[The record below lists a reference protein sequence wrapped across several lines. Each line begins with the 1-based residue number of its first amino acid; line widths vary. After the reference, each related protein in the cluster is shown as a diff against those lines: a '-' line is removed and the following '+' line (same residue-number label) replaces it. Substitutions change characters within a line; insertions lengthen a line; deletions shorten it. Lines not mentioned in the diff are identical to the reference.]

1 MASQQPP
8 QTEQSG
14 IKPARRRFR
23 LRLLWP
29 AAAVGLGIALI
40 HNSLVAA
47 PVAHPT
53 HTNRP
58 AAVTSLAPMSP
69 EPSVDTGTRTA
80 TKTDPRSG
88 STTTDPRTGS
98 TTTDPRAGS
107 TTDSRSGSTTTDTR
121 TGSTTDPRTHTRT
134 GIKSGAKAG
143 KSLPR
148 SEPTR
153 ISIPEIGVDAPF
165 TKLSVNASGQLNPPP
180 ANNTNLVGW
189 FKGGPS
195 PGERGASVV
204 VGHLDTKTGPAVFA
218 ELDSLEPG
226 AVVNIT
232 RADGTVARFK
242 VDSIDAFSKAHFPDD
257 RVYADTATPQ
267 LRLIT
272 CGGKFDRAKGGYQ
285 ENVVVFAH
293 LDSGSRR

>member
-8 QTEQSG
+8 QTEQRG
-14 IKPARRRFR
+14 IKPAKRRFR

-53 HTNRP
+53 HTNGP
-58 AAVTSLAPMSP
+58 AAITSLAPLSP
-69 EPSVDTGTRTA
+69 EPSVDTRTGTTTDSTTHPRTG
-80 TKTDPRSG
+80 TTTHPRTG
-88 STTTDPRTGS
+88 TTTDPRTG
-98 TTTDPRAGS
+98 TTTDS
-107 TTDSRSGSTTTDTR
+107 TPHPR
-121 TGSTTDPRTHTRT
+121 TGT
-134 GIKSGAKAG
+134 KSGTKAG

-148 SEPTR
+148 SAPTR
-153 ISIPEIGVDAPF
+153 ISIPDIGVDAPF

-180 ANNTNLVGW
+180 AENTNLVGW

-218 ELDSLEPG
+218 ELGSLEPG

-257 RVYADTATPQ
+257 RVYADTVTPQ

-293 LDSGSRR
+293 LASSSRS

>member
-14 IKPARRRFR
+14 TKPTARRYR

-40 HNSLVAA
+40 HNSLVTA
-47 PVAHPT
+47 PVAHPK

-58 AAVTSLAPMSP
+58 AAVASRAPAQA
-69 EPSVDTGTRTA
+69 EPSAHASPSPSPSLSPSPSISTGTGTG
-80 TKTDPRSG
+80 TKVD
-88 STTTDPRTGS
+88 D
-98 TTTDPRAGS
+98 
-107 TTDSRSGSTTTDTR
+107 
-121 TGSTTDPRTHTRT
+121 
-134 GIKSGAKAG
+134 
-143 KSLPR
+143 KSLRR
-148 SEPTR
+148 SQPTR
-153 ISIPEIGVDAPF
+153 LSIPDIGVDAPF
-165 TKLSVNASGQLNPPP
+165 TKLSVNASGRLNPPP
-180 ANNTNLVGW
+180 ADNTNMVGW

-195 PGERGASVV
+195 PGERGASIV

-218 ELDSLEPG
+218 ELESLEPG
-226 AVVNIT
+226 AVVDIT

-242 VDSIDAFSKAHFPDD
+242 VDSIDSFSKADFPDD
-257 RVYADTATPQ
+257 KVYADTATPQ

-272 CGGKFDRAKGGYQ
+272 CGGNFDRANHGYE

-293 LDSGSRR
+293 LDSSSRS

>member
-1 MASQQPP
+1 MAP
-8 QTEQSG
+8 
-14 IKPARRRFR
+14 
-23 LRLLWP
+23 L
-29 AAAVGLGIALI
+29 
-40 HNSLVAA
+40 
-47 PVAHPT
+47 
-53 HTNRP
+53 
-58 AAVTSLAPMSP
+58 SP
-69 EPSVDTGTRTA
+69 EPSVDTR
-80 TKTDPRSG
+80 TDPG
-88 STTTDPRTGS
+88 TGTTTDPGTGTTTDPGTGTTTDPGTGTTTDPKADLKTGTTTDPRTGTTADS
-98 TTTDPRAGS
+98 TTHP
-107 TTDSRSGSTTTDTR
+107 R
-121 TGSTTDPRTHTRT
+121 TGT
-134 GIKSGAKAG
+134 KSG

-148 SEPTR
+148 SAPTR
-153 ISIPEIGVDAPF
+153 ISIPDIGVDAPF

-180 ANNTNLVGW
+180 AENTNLVGW

-226 AVVNIT
+226 AVVKIT

-293 LDSGSRR
+293 LASSSRS

>member
-69 EPSVDTGTRTA
+69 EPSVDTGTRTEPKA
-80 TKTDPRSG
+80 G
-88 STTTDPRTGS
+88 STSGPRTGSTADPRTGS
-98 TTTDPRAGS
+98 TIDPRTGTTTDPGTHA
-107 TTDSRSGSTTTDTR
+107 R
-121 TGSTTDPRTHTRT
+121 TGT
-134 GIKSGAKAG
+134 KSGTKAG

-148 SEPTR
+148 SAPTR
-153 ISIPEIGVDAPF
+153 ISIPDIGVDAPF
-165 TKLSVNASGQLNPPP
+165 TKLSVNASGQLNSPP
-180 ANNTNLVGW
+180 AENTNLVGW

-293 LDSGSRR
+293 LASSSRS

>member
-8 QTEQSG
+8 QTEQRG
-14 IKPARRRFR
+14 IKPAKRRFR

-53 HTNRP
+53 HTNGP

-69 EPSVDTGTRTA
+69 EPSVDTRTDTRTG
-80 TKTDPRSG
+80 TKTDPRTG
-88 STTTDPRTGS
+88 TTTDPRTGRTTDPKTDLKTG
-98 TTTDPRAGS
+98 TTTDPRTGGTADS
-107 TTDSRSGSTTTDTR
+107 TTHPR
-121 TGSTTDPRTHTRT
+121 TGT
-134 GIKSGAKAG
+134 KSGTKSG

-148 SEPTR
+148 SAPTR
-153 ISIPEIGVDAPF
+153 ISIPDIGVDAPF

-180 ANNTNLVGW
+180 AENTNLVGW

-293 LDSGSRR
+293 LASSSRS

>member
-8 QTEQSG
+8 QTEQRG
-14 IKPARRRFR
+14 IKPAKRRFR

-53 HTNRP
+53 HTNGP

-69 EPSVDTGTRTA
+69 EPSVDTRTGTT
-80 TKTDPRSG
+80 TDPGTGTKADPRTGTTTDSTTHPRTG
-88 STTTDPRTGS
+88 TTTDPRTG
-98 TTTDPRAGS
+98 TTTDS
-107 TTDSRSGSTTTDTR
+107 TTHPR
-121 TGSTTDPRTHTRT
+121 TGT
-134 GIKSGAKAG
+134 KSG

-148 SEPTR
+148 SAPTR
-153 ISIPEIGVDAPF
+153 ISIPDIGVDAPF

-180 ANNTNLVGW
+180 AENTNLVGW

-293 LDSGSRR
+293 LASSSRS

>member
-14 IKPARRRFR
+14 TKPATRRYR

-40 HNSLVAA
+40 HNSLVTA
-47 PVAHPT
+47 PVAHPK

-58 AAVTSLAPMSP
+58 VAVASLEAAPPAPP
-69 EPSVDTGTRTA
+69 LLPAQPAPSADARTGTPSTGNVIPGISAGTPGASNGIPGISAGTPSAGTRTPGSGTA
-80 TKTDPRSG
+80 ADGRS
-88 STTTDPRTGS
+88 
-98 TTTDPRAGS
+98 
-107 TTDSRSGSTTTDTR
+107 
-121 TGSTTDPRTHTRT
+121 
-134 GIKSGAKAG
+134 
-143 KSLPR
+143 LLR

-153 ISIPEIGVDAPF
+153 LSIPDIGVNAPF
-165 TKLSVNASGQLNPPP
+165 TQLSLNASGQLNPPP
-180 ANNTNLVGW
+180 ANDTNLVGW
-189 FKGGPS
+189 FKGGPA

-218 ELDSLEPG
+218 ELPSLEPG
-226 AVVNIT
+226 AVVDIT

-242 VDSIDAFSKAHFPDD
+242 VDAIDSFSKAAFPDD
-257 RVYADTATPQ
+257 KVYADTATPQ

-272 CGGKFDRAKGGYQ
+272 CGGKYDRAKDGYQ
-285 ENVVVFAH
+285 DNVVVFAH
-293 LDSGSRR
+293 LDSSSLH